1 MNTHP
6 ETPKPPC
13 PVGASLYA
21 SLLPQLRA
29 GTLAPREQEAL
40 RRHLRFCTTCRDE
53 ATAAADQVTEQGVRR
68 QYGIPSDAPLFLT
81 LDAIRE
87 RATRNISDTTTDTDE
102 INRHL
107 NGLNHHRGKSMT
119 IDEQQPQSSTAG
131 DWPRQPIKPP
141 NHWRT
146 AAAITSAVAIIALFA
161 LLLRGFAEGKGAPSL
176 AGNSTP
182 KSATVI
188 VSHTTPPA
196 NNTHGQWHIIES
208 MAYSTT
214 MFTQP
219 LYPTFVDAD
228 PSIVYETSLSP
239 VAARHSDDGGATWKA
254 VNLPPGSDKAI
265 DIEIFASPLDAH
277 TAFLTV
283 TVNLGYGQGANA
295 CPSASRT
302 AYVTHGNIQASGQL
316 PCSTT
321 YRTTDEG
328 KTWKAISFP
337 VNGTIATPLS
347 DAAPRVG
354 RPIQAQ
360 GARLYALLNCGPT
373 CISPGARLVSSADG
387 GATWHAADGGG
398 LGSGVCDYAVQPET
412 QTVFA
417 AISNGSCDA
426 INTPALSLYR
436 SDNGGGSWS
445 AVGSLP
451 NGAMSQGMAALTVNG
466 KLTLV
471 MNLPIVSWQPHI
483 IGVAQAADEF
493 RVSSDGGHTWT
504 TSPLSGAPNKA
515 RPVIAPLIVRADGS
529 LVVAFTND
537 AYSVGKTKLYTWK
550 PGEASWKVFAPAPPG
565 QVSTLLRTVSS
576 TGEETFWAIVVDSS
590 AINTNSQ
597 VTTFAVARYQP

>member
-6 ETPKPPC
+6 ATPKPPC
-13 PVGASLYA
+13 PVGASLYV

-29 GTLAPREQEAL
+29 GTLSPREQEAL
-40 RRHLRFCTTCRDE
+40 RRHLRFCATCRDE

-68 QYGIPSDAPLFLT
+68 QYGIPSDAPPFLT

-87 RATRNISDTTTDTDE
+87 RATRNISDMITDTDE

-107 NGLNHHRGKSMT
+107 NGLNHHRGINMT

-131 DWPRQPIKPP
+131 DWPRQLIKPP

-146 AAAITSAVAIIALFA
+146 VAAITSVVAIIALFA
-161 LLLRGFAEGKGAPSL
+161 LLLRGFAEGKGTPSL
-176 AGNSTP
+176 AGNNTS

-188 VSHTTPPA
+188 VSHTTPPV
-196 NNTHGQWHIIES
+196 TKGKWQVLDS

-214 MFTQP
+214 VFTQTP
-219 LYPTFVDAD
+219 YPSFADAD

-239 VAARHSDDGGATWKA
+239 IAARHSNDGGASWKA

-283 TVNLGYGQGANA
+283 TVNLAYGQGANA
-295 CPSASRT
+295 CPSSART
-302 AYVTHGNIQASGQL
+302 AYVTHGNIQASGQM

-328 KTWKAISFP
+328 ETWKAISFP
-337 VNGTIATPLS
+337 VNGTVSTPLTDS
-347 DAAPRVG
+347 APHAG
-354 RPIQAQ
+354 RLLKGQ
-360 GARLYALLNCGPT
+360 GTRLYAIIGCGPT
-373 CISPGARLVSSADG
+373 CVSPGARLVSSTDG
-387 GATWHAADGGG
+387 GATWHVADGGG

-412 QTVFA
+412 QTVFTA
-417 AISNGSCDA
+417 VSNGSCDTVNA
-426 INTPALSLYR
+426 PAPSLYR
-436 SDNGGGSWS
+436 SDNSGGSWS
-445 AVGSLP
+445 LVGPLP
-451 NGAMSQGMAALTVNG
+451 KGTMSQGMEARTVNG

-471 MNLPIVSWQPHI
+471 MNLPLVTWQPHI
-483 IGVAQAADEF
+483 IGVAQTADEF
-493 RVSSDGGHTWT
+493 RVSNDGGHTWT

-529 LVVAFTND
+529 LVVAFTD
-537 AYSVGKTKLYTWK
+537 EADSGQAAKLYTWK
-550 PGEASWKVFAPAPPG
+550 SGETSWKMFAPAAPSRI
-565 QVSTLLRTVSS
+565 STLLRTVSS
-576 TGEETFWAIVVDSS
+576 TGEETFWAVIAASS
-590 AINTNSQ
+590 ATDANSQ
-597 VTTFAVARYQP
+597 VITFAVARYQP